1 MNFSNFIFGKRHLN
15 DRKPKALDD
24 ESPVLDTETVDEHV
38 SCSSDTESDGDEKE
52 DYAKCK
58 KFKKNSFRFMNLN

>member
-1 MNFSNFIFGKRHLN
+1 MN

-24 ESPVLDTETVDEHV
+24 EPSILDTDIVDEHV
-38 SCSSDTESDGDEKE
+38 SCSSDTESDGDEKN

-58 KFKKNSFRFMNLN
+58 IINKLLIFLKIN

>member
-1 MNFSNFIFGKRHLN
+1 LN

-24 ESPVLDTETVDEHV
+24 ESSILDTDIVDEHV
-38 SCSSDTESDGDEKE
+38 SCSSDSESDGDEKN

-58 KFKKNSFRFMNLN
+58 IIKNYWYFWKLINFMLQR

>member
-1 MNFSNFIFGKRHLN
+1 LN

-24 ESPVLDTETVDEHV
+24 ESSILDTDIVDEHV
-38 SCSSDTESDGDEKE
+38 SCSSDSESDGDEKN

-58 KFKKNSFRFMNLN
+58 KNDKNSFIFMNVT

>member
-1 MNFSNFIFGKRHLN
+1 LN

-24 ESPVLDTETVDEHV
+24 ESSILDTDIVDEHV
-38 SCSSDTESDGDEKE
+38 SCSSDSESDGDEKN

-58 KFKKNSFRFMNLN
+58 IIKNY